1 VLTLILLG
9 RYLVHNNYCNRQLE
23 DLDFGN
29 KQCLFPLLSTKK
41 SSLLKDISRNTFG
54 KDMMQIFFFSIL
66 CSLFRTPISI
76 SLQFAYHELSY
87 ISISKCLLS
96 ATQLLNIF

>member
-1 VLTLILLG
+1 MLTLILLG

-54 KDMMQIFFFSIL
+54 NDMMQIFFSLVILIVFSIQDSNL
-66 CSLFRTPISI
+66 DIFTVCIS
-76 SLQFAYHELSY
+76 
-87 ISISKCLLS
+87 
-96 ATQLLNIF
+96 

>member
-29 KQCLFPLLSTKK
+29 KQCLFPLLSAKK
-41 SSLLKDISRNTFG
+41 SSLLNDISRNTFG
-54 KDMMQIFFFSIL
+54 KDMMQIFF
-66 CSLFRTPISI
+66 SLFFVLYSGLQSRFLYSLHIMHFKMSFVGNPII
-76 SLQFAYHELSY
+76 KY
-87 ISISKCLLS
+87 IFRVFLP
-96 ATQLLNIF
+96 

>member
-1 VLTLILLG
+1 MLTLILLG
-9 RYLVHNNYCNRQLE
+9 RYLVYNNYCNRQLE

-54 KDMMQIFFFSIL
+54 KDMM
-66 CSLFRTPISI
+66 
-76 SLQFAYHELSY
+76 
-87 ISISKCLLS
+87 
-96 ATQLLNIF
+96 

>member
-1 VLTLILLG
+1 MLTLILLG

-54 KDMMQIFFFSIL
+54 KDMMQIFF
-66 CSLFRTPISI
+66 SLFFVLYSGLQSRFLYSLHIMSSHISAF
-76 SLQFAYHELSY
+76 QNVF
-87 ISISKCLLS
+87 CR
-96 ATQLLNIF
+96 QPNN